1 MRLPVMFKLGS
12 HGRILSIGLL
22 VVLMVSFLFAGL
34 NVLGASIVTNSLT
47 SNSSSGEL
55 LTISSSSTEGAKSS
69 PFPIGTYKISFV
81 SGAYTGGD

>member
-47 SNSSSGEL
+47 SN
-55 LTISSSSTEGAKSS
+55 
-69 PFPIGTYKISFV
+69 
-81 SGAYTGGD
+81 